1 MANAVEEYLANTLKG
16 IGGKV
21 VNGQLEFDDP
31 AKNEAWKQT
40 LAKAGTT
47 IDAPRASTAGD
58 SLADAARADDHLLQ
72 QDRARA
78 GLQVQTARDL
88 LPVRAARQAGDS
100 QSYSRNL
107 TTNVDQVMRVLGE
120 RGRQVSGLDGGMSAR
135 HDSSIAYFDRNDE
148 RRLALEREKLAAQ
161 KSGRVYDM
169 IGRLLQGAAIF
180 AL

>member
-1 MANAVEEYLANTLKG
+1 MANAVEEYLASKLKE

-58 SLADAARADDHLLQ
+58 SLADAASASDQLLKQDVARAD
-72 QDRARA
+72 
-78 GLQVQTARDL
+78 LQVQTARDF
-88 LPVRAARQAGDS
+88 LPVRTERQWGDW
-100 QSYSRNL
+100 QAYSRNL
-107 TTNVDQVMRVLGE
+107 TTNVDQMMRVLGK
-120 RGRQVSGLDGGMSAR
+120 RGHQVSELEDGMSAR

-148 RRLALEREKLAAQ
+148 RRLALEREKL

>member
-1 MANAVEEYLANTLKG
+1 MANAIEEYLAETLKG
-16 IGGKV
+16 IGGKL
-21 VNGQLEFDDP
+21 VNGKLEFDDP
-31 AKNEAWKQT
+31 AKNEAWKET
-40 LAKAGTT
+40 LSRAGGT
-47 IDAPRASTAGD
+47 IDAPRPSTADD
-58 SLADAARADDHLLQ
+58 SLANAAKAGNQLLQ
-72 QDRARA
+72 QDAARA
-78 GLQVQTARDL
+78 GLQVQTAKDL

-100 QSYSRNL
+100 NTYARDL
-107 TTNVDQVMRVLGE
+107 TTNVDQMMRVLGE
-120 RGRQVSGLDGGMSAR
+120 RGRQISGLDEGMTGR